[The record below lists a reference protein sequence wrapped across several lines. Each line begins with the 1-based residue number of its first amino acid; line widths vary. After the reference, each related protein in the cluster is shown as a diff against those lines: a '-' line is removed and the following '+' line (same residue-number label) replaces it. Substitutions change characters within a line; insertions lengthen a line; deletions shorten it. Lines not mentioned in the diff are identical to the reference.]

1 MSTSPKDFWKKLPL
15 VAGVEPLGHDGNGL
29 GALSKPAGVLSHP
42 NERGKDRGRALLDA
56 EYDLE
61 AECFVWTDAAS
72 GDVRRLWLLN
82 RLDSATSGV
91 ILVAADGKL
100 AADVKAQFQRK
111 AIAKTYVA
119 LVFGAPRVPRELW
132 RDQLAVERKAGVV
145 RSSVAGGHIPAE
157 SECRVLRAARGP
169 QPLALL
175 ELKPH
180 TGRTHQ
186 LRVQCAKRQLPIV
199 GDQTYG
205 DFRKN
210 REFAKSARTK
220 RLFLHSLETQVR
232 YQWAG
237 REWNFGAKAALPAEF
252 EAALGG

>member
-1 MSTSPKDFWKKLPL
+1 MNESAASSWSSLPL
-15 VAGVEPLGHDGNGL
+15 VPGVALLAHDRNGL
-29 GALSKPAGVLSHP
+29 AALSKPAGVLSHP

-56 EYDLE
+56 DYDLD
-61 AECFVWTDAAS
+61 AECFVWTAPADGAE
-72 GDVRRLWLLN
+72 RRLWLLN

-119 LVFGAPRVPRELW
+119 LVFGTPRTPKELW
-132 RDQLAVERKAGVV
+132 RDRLAVARKGGVV
-145 RSSVAGGHIPAE
+145 RSSTAGGHIPAE
-157 SECRVLRAARGP
+157 SECRVLRAERGAA
-169 QPLALL
+169 PLALL
-175 ELKPH
+175 ELKPL

-210 REFAKSARTK
+210 REFAKAARTK

-232 YQWAG
+232 YRWAG
-237 REWNFGAKAALPAEF
+237 RDWSFSARAELPPEF
-252 EAALGG
+252 DAALG

>member
-1 MSTSPKDFWKKLPL
+1 VSAQPKSFWEKLPL
-15 VAGVEPLGHDGNGL
+15 VAGVEVLGHDGNGL

-61 AECFVWTDAAS
+61 AECFVWADAAS
-72 GDVRRLWLLN
+72 GAERRLWLLN

-100 AADVKAQFQRK
+100 ADDVKAQFQRK
-111 AIAKTYVA
+111 AVAKTYVA
-119 LVFGAPRVPRELW
+119 LVFGTPRVLREVW
-132 RDQLAVERKAGVV
+132 RDRLAVERKGGVV
-145 RSSVAGGHIPAE
+145 RSGTAGGHIPAE
-157 SECRVLRAARGP
+157 SECRVLRAVRGP

-205 DFRKN
+205 DFRRN
-210 REFAKSARTK
+210 REFAKSTRTK
-220 RLFLHSLETQVR
+220 RLFLHSLETLVR

-237 REWNFGAKAALPAEF
+237 RQWNFSARAALPVEF
-252 EAALGG
+252 GTALGG

>member
-1 MSTSPKDFWKKLPL
+1 MSSVAKNFWQTLPL
-15 VAGVEPLGHDGNGL
+15 VGDVELLGHDGNGL
-29 GALSKPAGVLSHP
+29 GALAKSAGVLSHP
-42 NERGKDRGRALLDA
+42 NEPGRDRGRALLDA

-61 AECFVWTDAAS
+61 AECFIWTDPAS
-72 GDVRRLWLLN
+72 GDTRRLWLLN

-119 LVFGAPRVPRELW
+119 LVFGTPRVPRETW
-132 RDQLAVERKAGVV
+132 RDRLAVERKGGVV
-145 RSSVAGGHIPAE
+145 RSSTSGGHIPAE
-157 SECRVLRAARGP
+157 SDCRVLRSARGP

-175 ELKPH
+175 ELKPR

-186 LRVQCAKRQLPIV
+186 LRVQCARRQLPIV

-205 DFRKN
+205 DFRRN
-210 REFAKSARTK
+210 REFAKLARTK

-237 REWNFGAKAALPAEF
+237 REWSFAARAELPAEF
-252 EAALGG
+252 EAALQA

>member
-1 MSTSPKDFWKKLPL
+1 MSAVPPSFWKTLPL
-15 VAGVEPLGHDGNGL
+15 VAGVEHLGHDGNGL

-42 NERGKDRGRALLDA
+42 NERGQDRGRALLDA

-61 AECFVWTDAAS
+61 AECFVWTDVAS
-72 GDVRRLWLLN
+72 GDLRRLWLLN

-91 ILVAADGKL
+91 ILVAADGTL
-100 AADVKAQFQRK
+100 AADVKAQFLRK

-119 LVFGAPRVPRELW
+119 LVFGALRVPRELW
-132 RDQLAVERKAGVV
+132 RDRLAVDRKGGVV

-157 SECRVLRAARGP
+157 SECRVLRAAHGP

-205 DFRKN
+205 DFRRN
-210 REFAKSARTK
+210 REFAKAAKTK

-232 YQWAG
+232 YRWAG
-237 REWNFGAKAALPAEF
+237 REWTFGAKAALPAEF
-252 EAALGG
+252 EAVLG

>member
-1 MSTSPKDFWKKLPL
+1 MSTIPPSFWKTLPL
-15 VAGVEPLGHDGNGL
+15 VGGVVPLGHDGNGM
-29 GALSKPAGVLSHP
+29 GALAKPAGVLSHP
-42 NERGKDRGRALLDA
+42 NERGQDRGRALLDA

-61 AECFVWTDAAS
+61 AECFVWTDKAS
-72 GDVRRLWLLN
+72 GDPRRLWLLN

-91 ILVAADGKL
+91 ILVAADGRL

-119 LVFGAPRVPRELW
+119 LVFGAPRVPRETW
-132 RDQLAVERKAGVV
+132 RDRLAVDRKGGVV
-145 RSSVAGGHIPAE
+145 RSSAAGGHIPAE
-157 SECRVLRAARGP
+157 SDCRVLRAAHGA

-175 ELKPH
+175 ELKPR

-205 DFRKN
+205 DFRRN
-210 REFAKSARTK
+210 REFAKATGLK
-220 RLFLHSLETQVR
+220 RMFLHSLETQVR
-232 YQWAG
+232 YSWAG
-237 REWNFGAKAALPAEF
+237 RDHSFSARAELPAEF
-252 EAALGG
+252 EAALR

>member
-1 MSTSPKDFWKKLPL
+1 MSTAPASLWTELPL
-15 VAGVEPLGHDGNGL
+15 VGGVEVLGHDRNGL
-29 GALSKPAGVLSHP
+29 GALAKPAGVLSHP

-61 AECFVWTDAAS
+61 AECFVWTDAA
-72 GDVRRLWLLN
+72 GGERRLWLLN

-119 LVFGAPRVPRELW
+119 LVFGAPRVPREVW
-132 RDQLAVERKAGVV
+132 RDRLAVERRGGVV
-145 RSSVAGGHIPAE
+145 RSSTAGGHIPAE
-157 SECRVLRAARGP
+157 SECRVLRTVRGA

-175 ELKPH
+175 ELKPR

-186 LRVQCAKRQLPIV
+186 LRVQCARRQLPIV

-205 DFRKN
+205 DFRRN
-210 REFAKSARTK
+210 REFAKLVRTK

-232 YQWAG
+232 YNWAG
-237 REWNFGAKAALPAEF
+237 REWSFAARAEAPAEF
-252 EAALGG
+252 ETALRS

>member
-1 MSTSPKDFWKKLPL
+1 MSNIPPSFWKTLPF
-15 VAGVEPLGHDGNGL
+15 VAGVEHLGHDGHGL
-29 GALSKPAGVLSHP
+29 GALAKPAGVLSHP
-42 NERGKDRGRALLDA
+42 NDAGKDRGRALLDA
-56 EYDLE
+56 EYDPA
-61 AECFVWTDAAS
+61 AECFVWTDVAS
-72 GDVRRLWLLN
+72 GDMRRLWLLN

-91 ILVAADGKL
+91 ILVAADGTL

-111 AIAKTYVA
+111 VIAKTYVA
-119 LVFGAPRVPRELW
+119 LVFGTPRVPRELW
-132 RDQLAVERKAGVV
+132 RDRLAVERKAGVV

-157 SECRVLRAARGP
+157 SECRVLRTTRGP
-169 QPLALL
+169 QPRTLL

-205 DFRKN
+205 DFRRN
-210 REFAKSARTK
+210 REFAKVAGLK

-232 YQWAG
+232 YRWAG
-237 REWNFGAKAALPAEF
+237 REWQFAARAELPPEF
-252 EAALGG
+252 EAALR

>member
-1 MSTSPKDFWKKLPL
+1 MSATSTFWSNLPL
-15 VAGVEPLGHDGNGL
+15 VGGVELLGHDGNGL

-61 AECFVWTDAAS
+61 AECFVWTDAGS

-111 AIAKTYVA
+111 AVAKTYVA
-119 LVFGAPRVPRELW
+119 LVFGTPRVPRELW
-132 RDQLAVERKAGVV
+132 RDRLAVERKGGVV
-145 RSSVAGGHIPAE
+145 RSGTAGGHIPAE
-157 SECRVLRAARGP
+157 SECRVLRTTRGP

-180 TGRTHQ
+180 TGRMHQ

-210 REFAKSARTK
+210 REFAKAAKTK

-232 YQWAG
+232 YLWAG
-237 REWNFGAKAALPAEF
+237 REWQFAAKAALPAEF
-252 EAALGG
+252 AAAGRP